1 MDGAISWLNGFLPSG
16 WVTERSTTSV
26 GGPNAREPTVID
38 PVLKLQVANSNVSA
52 MFVVEA
58 KSSVS
63 PRDAERL
70 TAGLSGTL
78 RHLANMP
85 VLVVAPW
92 LSARTQDVLREQDI
106 SYVDLTGN
114 AWIRLNFP
122 AIFVSAVGASR
133 NPEPREREQVRLR
146 GAKAGRL
153 VRTLV
158 DVQPPYGVRELAT
171 ATGLNPGYVSR
182 LLDALDRDALVDR
195 AGRGEVSGVDYV
207 ALLRRWTAT
216 YEVFESNGI
225 ARFVAPQG
233 AQQALEMLKSG
244 TTAGR
249 VAVTGSFAAVRRA
262 PVAAPALLTAYA
274 DELSAVADALKLLPA
289 DEGANVVLLRPFD
302 NAVWERLEVDD
313 AVAYVAPSQ
322 VVADCLTGTGRMPA
336 EGQALLAWM
345 SANEPA
351 WRVPSL
357 SALGGSEQGS

>member
-1 MDGAISWLNGFLPSG
+1 M
-16 WVTERSTTSV
+16 
-26 GGPNAREPTVID
+26 VID
-38 PVLKLQVANSNVSA
+38 PVLKLQVASSNVSA

-114 AWIRLNFP
+114 AWIRLNVP
-122 AIFVSAVGASR
+122 AVFVSAVGAAR

-146 GAKAGRL
+146 GPKAGRL
-153 VRTLV
+153 VRTLI

-195 AGRGEVSGVDYV
+195 SSRGEVLGVDYV
-207 ALLRRWTAT
+207 ALLRRWTET
-216 YEVFESNGI
+216 YDVFKSNRV

-233 AQQALEMLKSG
+233 AQQALDVLKSV

-249 VAVTGSFAAVRRA
+249 VALTGSFAAVRRA
-262 PVAAPALLTAYA
+262 PVAAPALLTAYV
-274 DELSAVADALKLLPA
+274 DELSGTADALNLLPA
-289 DEGANVVLLRPFD
+289 DEGANVALLRPFD
-302 NAVWERLEVDD
+302 SAVWERLELDD
-313 AVAYVAPSQ
+313 RVAYVAPSQ
-322 VVADCLTGTGRMPA
+322 VAADCLTGTGRMPA

-345 SANEPA
+345 NENEVA

-357 SALGGSEQGS
+357 TALTELDQSP